1 MAKFQ
6 ELLAAARKAKGVSLR
21 EVERATGVSN
31 AYISQMETGAVAEPS
46 PHKLQV
52 LAKYYGL
59 SYGTLMNACGYMLP
73 SISQTSQT
81 EYTTFMGEK
90 LTTEESAAM
99 GAFLHEL
106 RRRTSGKKS
115 K

>member
-1 MAKFQ
+1 MKFQ

-31 AYISQMETGAVAEPS
+31 AYISQMETGGVAEPS
-46 PHKLQV
+46 PRKLQT

-59 SYGTLMNACGYMLP
+59 SYGILMNACGYTLP
-73 SISQTSQT
+73 STSQT
-81 EYTTFMGEK
+81 NKSDEATFMGER
-90 LTTEESAAM
+90 LTSEESAAM

-106 RRRTSGKKS
+106 RRRTPSKKNE
-115 K
+115 

>member
-1 MAKFQ
+1 
-6 ELLAAARKAKGVSLR
+6 
-21 EVERATGVSN
+21 
-31 AYISQMETGAVAEPS
+31 
-46 PHKLQV
+46 
-52 LAKYYGL
+52 
-59 SYGTLMNACGYMLP
+59 MLP